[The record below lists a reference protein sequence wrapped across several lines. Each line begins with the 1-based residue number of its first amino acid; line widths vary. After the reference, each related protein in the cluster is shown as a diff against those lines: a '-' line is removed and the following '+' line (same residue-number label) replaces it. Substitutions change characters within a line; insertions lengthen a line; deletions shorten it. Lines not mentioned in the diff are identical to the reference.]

1 MKKLNIPKGKWK
13 LNIHE
18 AIVDEHDY
26 GIAQVHGIL
35 NEAMW
40 KDTAT
45 LIADAGTTY
54 NTAPI
59 LPSELLKQRNELLE
73 ALQNIIDNC
82 STNSAITVDVS
93 KLYIHE
99 AKQAIKNATNENH

>member
-26 GIAQVHGIL
+26 GIAQVYGIV

-40 KDTAT
+40 KDTAI

-54 NTAPI
+54 NEYQM
-59 LPSELLKQRNELLE
+59 LPSELLKQRNELLNTLKATILNIHLFENDTIGFHIYE
-73 ALQNIIDNC
+73 AIENAIRNC
-82 STNSAITVDVS
+82 E
-93 KLYIHE
+93 K
-99 AKQAIKNATNENH
+99 